1 MRLHWPLTLLPLA
14 LPHAFAATADQWRG
28 RSIYQLITDRFAL
41 ADGAN
46 LDACNPGDQDYCGGT
61 WNTIRNKLDYIQN
74 AGFTA
79 IWISPVNQNYEGDR
93 TAYGYPYHG
102 YWIADITQ
110 LNDRFGTEDD
120 LKALI
125 ADLHA
130 RDMYLM
136 VDVVVNNVMATSTT
150 PDYSGYMFKDASY
163 YHPYCPIDWGNTTS
177 EQHCWLGD
185 EKVTLPD
192 LDTTNPTVVSGYTDW
207 IKKFVQEYDIDGLR
221 IDAAKHV
228 DIEFWPQFCGSA
240 GVFCMGEVF
249 GGIDV
254 EPVAQYQGPQG
265 LDSVLNFPL
274 QSALLAA
281 FQIPGALNVTALA
294 DVFDQS
300 KKLFTDTTLLGN
312 FLENQDVSR
321 WANVSV
327 DPQTMYN
334 AMTFTF
340 MSDGIPIVY
349 YGQEQHFSGSGDPY
363 NREPLWPSGYQQ
375 TDAYT
380 IIQQLNAA
388 RNFLVSNASQT
399 NWLTSETEILTQS
412 PHGIAIMKGPV
423 ITILT
428 NIGSP
433 AQNGTN
439 IAVVTPY
446 DSETAFFDIF
456 DCDQWVVGSGGSL
469 DVEYTKGGKPVVLV
483 RSDVLELSDICT
495 DQVGVGIV
503 HAAGASAAST
513 SSGAKVG
520 ITQLAWWWAALILPT
535 FWLWT

>member
-1 MRLHWPLTLLPLA
+1 MRLHWPLTLLPLV

-41 ADGAN
+41 EDGAN
-46 LDACNPGDQDYCGGT
+46 LDACNPADQDYCGGT

-93 TAYGYPYHG
+93 TPYGYPYHG
-102 YWIADITQ
+102 YWMADITQ

-120 LKALI
+120 LRALI
-125 ADLHA
+125 SDLHA

-136 VDVVVNNVMATSTT
+136 VDVVVNNVMALSTN
-150 PDYSGYMFKDASY
+150 PDYSGYMFKDSSY
-163 YHPYCPIDWGNTTS
+163 YHPYCAIDWGNTTS
-177 EQHCWLGD
+177 EQDCWLGD

-192 LDTTNPTVVSGYTDW
+192 LDTTNPTVVSGYVDW

-228 DIEFWPQFCGSA
+228 DMEFWPQFCGSA

-254 EPVAQYQGPQG
+254 EPVAQYQGSQG

-274 QSALLAA
+274 QAALLAA
-281 FQIPGALNVTALA
+281 FQIPGDLNVTALA
-294 DVFDQS
+294 DVFEQS
-300 KKLFTDTTLLGN
+300 KKLFADTTLLGN

-349 YGQEQHFSGSGDPY
+349 YGQEQSFSGSGDPY
-363 NREPLWPSGYQQ
+363 NREPLWPSGYQE
-375 TDAYT
+375 TYAYT
-380 IIQQLNAA
+380 LIQKLNAA
-388 RNFLVSNASQT
+388 RNFLVSNTSQT
-399 NWLTSETEILTQS
+399 DWLTSETEILTQS
-412 PHGIAIMKGPV
+412 PHGVAIMKGPV

-439 IAVVTPY
+439 IAVQTPY
-446 DSETAFFDIF
+446 DSQTAFFDIF
-456 DCDQWVVGSGGSL
+456 DCDQWVVGSQGSL
-469 DVEYTKGGKPVVLV
+469 DVEYTKGGRPVVLV
-483 RSDVLELSDICT
+483 RSDVLELSDICS

-503 HAAGASAAST
+503 HAAGTSASST
-513 SSGAKVG
+513 SSGARVG
-520 ITQLAWWWAALILPT
+520 IQQLAWWWIALMLPT